1 MKPGQPQNA
10 QRQEGSADLDKKEQ
24 LLHFLPGA
32 PPPAAGNPKPS
43 LEGACCW
50 REGRR
55 RGVQSETNK
64 LCRAVEA
71 RRLIG
76 NMPASLVPFRS
87 HWNTVPSQSQ
97 GRDWNVPGS
106 RATEKLLPPG
116 HLGLDEYRRSP
127 GGNPKGFLP
136 PVSFTFFPECLLLG
150 AERYSLSLPHSVA
163 SASPEWNWARPPFS
177 HC

>member
-1 MKPGQPQNA
+1 M
-10 QRQEGSADLDKKEQ
+10 QR
-24 LLHFLPGA
+24 
-32 PPPAAGNPKPS
+32 
-43 LEGACCW
+43 
-50 REGRR
+50 
-55 RGVQSETNK
+55 ETNK

-87 HWNTVPSQSQ
+87 HWNTVPSQSR

-106 RATEKLLPPG
+106 RATRKLLLPS

-136 PVSFTFFPECLLLG
+136 PLV
-150 AERYSLSLPHSVA
+150 SLSFLNVCCLGQRGTLCPSLTSSPLPLLSGTGPDCRFLTADKH
-163 SASPEWNWARPPFS
+163 RPPAQALGLTLWRPGVEAWS
-177 HC
+177 VSGS